1 MPVERSGLGSTILSV
16 AGCQR
21 DHVPR
26 NQYALEMQIMAVIP
40 TETRGETHEKLI
52 LDRPEIIA
60 SVDIIGQTVRTG
72 EDRMVDGYTEGSRLM
87 QMSNLLW
94 CMA

>member
-52 LDRPEIIA
+52 LDRPEIIEHRLTL
-60 SVDIIGQTVRTG
+60 SGRPLERERI
-72 EDRMVDGYTEGSRLM
+72 ESWMVTREGKPI
-87 QMSNLLW
+87 N
-94 CMA
+94 ANV